1 LITLTPYS
9 IGSEVAY
16 GNALLNSAQSQ
27 YFSAENSMIKPG
39 SIGMTINRKSQI
51 LVVDDSGAM
60 RSIVRKL
67 LVQLGYIDV
76 DEAPDGAAALA
87 KINEKPYGLVISDW
101 NMEPM
106 NGQVLLERVRANKK
120 FANLPF
126 IMMTAESD
134 PDKIIESKYAG
145 VSSFISKPFSADAL
159 QSKISKINAE

>member
-1 LITLTPYS
+1 
-9 IGSEVAY
+9 
-16 GNALLNSAQSQ
+16 
-27 YFSAENSMIKPG
+27 MIKPG

>member
-1 LITLTPYS
+1 
-9 IGSEVAY
+9 
-16 GNALLNSAQSQ
+16 
-27 YFSAENSMIKPG
+27 MI
-39 SIGMTINRKSQI
+39 INRKCQI
-51 LVVDDSGAM
+51 LVVDDSAAM

-87 KINEKPYGLVISDW
+87 KINEKSYGLVISDW
-101 NMEPM
+101 NMKPM

-134 PDKIIESKYAG
+134 PDKIIKSKYAG

-159 QSKISKINAE
+159 QSKISKINEE

>member
-1 LITLTPYS
+1 
-9 IGSEVAY
+9 
-16 GNALLNSAQSQ
+16 
-27 YFSAENSMIKPG
+27 MI
-39 SIGMTINRKSQI
+39 INRKSRI

-67 LVQLGYIDV
+67 LAQLGYADV

-87 KINEKPYGLVISDW
+87 KMNEKPYGLVISDW

-106 NGQVLLERVRANKK
+106 NGQALLEHVRANKK
-120 FANLPF
+120 FANVPF
-126 IMMTAESD
+126 IMMTAQSD

-145 VSSFISKPFSADAL
+145 VSSFISKPFSAEAL

>member
-1 LITLTPYS
+1 
-9 IGSEVAY
+9 
-16 GNALLNSAQSQ
+16 
-27 YFSAENSMIKPG
+27 
-39 SIGMTINRKSQI
+39 
-51 LVVDDSGAM
+51 M

-145 VSSFISKPFSADAL
+145 VSSFISKPFRADAL

>member
-1 LITLTPYS
+1 
-9 IGSEVAY
+9 
-16 GNALLNSAQSQ
+16 
-27 YFSAENSMIKPG
+27 
-39 SIGMTINRKSQI
+39 MTINRTSQI

-67 LVQLGYIDV
+67 LAQLGYTDV

-87 KINEKPYGLVISDW
+87 KINEKSYGLVISDW